1 MLYIVL
7 ITLIRALFCYS
18 PDCNFSTRRGS
29 SAGEVVS
36 VHEKKEKWYPNHK
49 KER

>member
-18 PDCNFSTRRGS
+18 PDWNFSTCRVS
-29 SAGEVVS
+29 SAAEVVF
-36 VHEKKEKWYPNHK
+36 VQEKKEKRYTDHK
-49 KER
+49 TEK